1 MTGIVV
7 VRLMYR
13 LVKKT
18 ALRIGWDALAL
29 ILAYLVNIVL
39 LYRMRAQG

>member
-7 VRLMYR
+7 VSLMYR
-13 LVKKT
+13 LEKKT

-29 ILAYLVNIVL
+29 LLAYGVNLFL
-39 LYRMRAQG
+39 LYVLR